1 MCQQSQYPPT
11 HYVRKV
17 KQRVIHL
24 FTLLELVQL
33 AVICFVGFYPDTYL
47 QMTFPLFIA
56 ILIPIRHFIVPLLVD
71 KRSIK
76 VLDSFE

>member
-1 MCQQSQYPPT
+1 M
-11 HYVRKV
+11 RKV

-24 FTLLELVQL
+24 FTTLELVQL
-33 AVICFVGFYPDTYL
+33 LIICVVGFYPETYL

-56 ILIPIRHFIVPLLVD
+56 ILIPIRHFVIPLFVD
-71 KRSIK
+71 KKSIK